1 MCQREEDGW
10 KKEPAP
16 GVSAHNPTKACLT
29 RKKLFPGVFF
39 FLGKAFSRGVFF
51 SLEKLF
57 PGVFFPLERLFQG
70 CFFSLEKPDRSN
82 LENGDSARHDR
93 VKVGASVRVKS
104 APENLHSEQ
113 SSDEDGE
120 HEEDEEG
127 RDAGDGVHQRLH
139 QVAHAVPIP
148 ACHCVLGGN

>member
-1 MCQREEDGW
+1 M
-10 KKEPAP
+10 
-16 GVSAHNPTKACLT
+16 
-29 RKKLFPGVFF
+29 
-39 FLGKAFSRGVFF
+39 
-51 SLEKLF
+51 EKLF
-57 PGVFFPLERLFQG
+57 PGVFFSLERLFQG

-113 SSDEDGE
+113 SGDEDGE

-148 ACHCVLGGN
+148 ACHCVLGGNQLKMIFYHHFLFFILRNDLMVRQKDIN